1 MKTLPLVLVGAL
13 AATFASSP
21 TVSFAATTAS
31 SPYVWRNVKVGGGGF
46 IPGIIF
52 SRAERGLAYARS
64 DMGGAY
70 RWDAKRATWIPLE
83 DGFAEGSYMGVESIA
98 PDPVDP
104 NVVYAAVGVGA
115 RQPSAMLRSHDRGD
129 HWEVASVPFRM
140 GGNEDGRGLGER
152 LAIDPNDTAI
162 VYFGSRFD
170 GLQRSIDQGRTW
182 TRVASF
188 PLQGLGLPTARRQT
202 HGGLSFVVFDPAG
215 AKGAPS
221 KTLFAGSA
229 DPGEHH
235 LFRSDDAGASWRA
248 VAGAPPA
255 DLLPVQ
261 AQLDAEGVLYITY
274 SNGLGPNGITRGAV
288 FKLDTRT
295 NTWTDITPDKSADA
309 PAGGYMGL
317 SLDRSR
323 PGVLVVATV
332 DRFHPGDL
340 IWRSLD
346 SGATWRNIRPLS
358 HRDVD
363 ASPFLLW
370 GKSEAD
376 FGWWMAALAID
387 PFDSDTAAYA
397 TGATVYAAHHLTDV
411 DHARAITWTPWVEGI
426 EQTAI
431 ITLDSPQHGPPLL
444 SGFGDIG
451 GFAHEDLS
459 KSPAAMYAAPRFDNT
474 NTIDVAGR
482 ANVVVRSGVGHD
494 KIGPTLGLSQDFGR
508 TWRPVV
514 TPTPTGDAAISVSAD
529 GQTLVVMTPKPIV
542 SRDLG
547 ETWSSVVGAPSSS
560 RLVADRVDGKRFY
573 ALDFDTGSVFASTD
587 GGASFSDLHSLGL
600 PGLATERPHG
610 REAPWPLYATP
621 ARPGDLWVTSKVGL
635 FHSKDGGRSFTQ
647 TRGDVAVEALSFGK
661 PAPAHTFPALFA
673 LGSHGETRAIWRSDD
688 EGASWLRVND
698 AAHEYG
704 RRFRSIS
711 GDPRT
716 YGRVYVGTDGRG
728 VLYGEPAAG
737 SHEARRW

>member
-1 MKTLPLVLVGAL
+1 MKLLSLIL
-13 AATFASSP
+13 AGVAAAA
-21 TVSFAATTAS
+21 FAAPPAAS
-31 SPYVWRNVKVGGGGF
+31 LSAPTPYVWRNVKVGGGGF
-46 IPGIIF
+46 IPGIVF

-70 RWDAKRATWIPLE
+70 RWDTRRGSWIPLE

-104 NVVYAAVGVGA
+104 NVVYAAVGVGLHD
-115 RQPSAMLRSHDRGD
+115 PSAILRSHDRGD
-129 HWEVASVPFRM
+129 HWDVVPTPFRM

-162 VYFGSRFD
+162 LYFGSRFD
-170 GLQRSIDQGRTW
+170 GLQRSPDHGRTW
-182 TRVASF
+182 AKVASF
-188 PLQGLGLPTARRQT
+188 PLPGLGLPTARRQT
-202 HGGLSFVVFDPAG
+202 HGGLSFVVYDPAG
-215 AKGAPS
+215 SKGAPS
-221 KTLFAGSA
+221 KTIFAGSA
-229 DPGEHH
+229 DAGEHH

-248 VAGAPPA
+248 VVGGPAA

-261 AQLDAEGVLYITY
+261 AQLDAQGVLYITY
-274 SNGLGPNGITRGAV
+274 SDALGPNGIKRGAV
-288 FKLDTRT
+288 FKLDTHT
-295 NTWTDITPDKSADA
+295 NAWTDITPDKSADA

-317 SLDRSR
+317 SLDRNR
-323 PGVLVVATV
+323 PGALVVATV

-346 SGATWRNIRPLS
+346 GGATWRNIRPLS
-358 HRDVD
+358 HRDVS

-370 GKSEAD
+370 GKPEAD

-387 PFDSDTAAYA
+387 PFDSDTATYA

-411 DHARAITWTPWVEGI
+411 DQGRPITWTPWVNGI

-431 ITLDSPQHGPPLL
+431 ITLDSPHDGPTLL

-451 GFAHEDLS
+451 GFAHEELT
-459 KSPAAMYAAPRFDNT
+459 KSPAGMYADPRFDNT

-482 ANVVVRSGVGHD
+482 ASVVVRSGVGHD
-494 KIGPTLGLSQDFGR
+494 KVGPTLGLSQDLGR
-508 TWRPVV
+508 TWRPVI
-514 TPTPTGDAAISVSAD
+514 TPAPTGDAAITVSAD
-529 GQTLVVMTPKPIV
+529 GRTLVVMTPTPIV

-547 ETWSSVVGAPSSS
+547 QTWSPVAGAPTSS
-560 RLVADRVDGKRFY
+560 RLVADRVDSQRFY

-587 GGASFSDLHSLGL
+587 SGASFADLHSRGL
-600 PGLATERPHG
+600 PGLAAERPHW

-621 ARPGDLWVTSKVGL
+621 GRTGDLWVTSKAGL
-635 FHSKDGGRSFTQ
+635 FHSTDGGRSFV
-647 TRGDVAVEALSFGK
+647 RVHGDVAVEALGFGK
-661 PAPAHTFPALFA
+661 AAPGRTMPTLFA
-673 LGSHGETRAIWRSDD
+673 IGSRGETRAIWRSDD

-711 GDPRT
+711 GDPRIF
-716 YGRVYVGTDGRG
+716 GRVYIGTDGRG
-728 VLYGEPAAG
+728 VLYGEPTG
-737 SHEARRW
+737 STSSAQR